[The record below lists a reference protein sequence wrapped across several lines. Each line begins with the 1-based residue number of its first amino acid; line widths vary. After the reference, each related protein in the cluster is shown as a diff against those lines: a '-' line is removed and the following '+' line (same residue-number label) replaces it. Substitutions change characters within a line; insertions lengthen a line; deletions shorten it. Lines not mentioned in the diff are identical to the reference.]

1 MDWYFRGTDGT
12 TYPSAEPRRSTPS
25 PPRRPSRSTTQCSG
39 IRAIDGETPL
49 GTGTTRREVPESCQR
64 RPPSLCV
71 AANIR
76 ASLAAGEWQR
86 QLGDRQLDL
95 VLAPLVPL
103 LEELLATRWCWRSW
117 HSHGS
122 RRVPLR
128 WDQFFGGRTE
138 LSPGSIAFSQATSS
152 SVLLQRCVAR
162 HLNQPLTRHLLL
174 PRSATL
180 FSQISLIRECAVLEV
195 DMPTDL
201 STLLRLSG
209 HTHAQIMLTDRL

>member
-12 TYPSAEPRRSTPS
+12 TYPCAEPRRSTPS
-25 PPRRPSRSTTQCSG
+25 PPRRPNRSTTQCSG
-39 IRAIDGETPL
+39 NRAIDGETPL

-76 ASLAAGEWQR
+76 ASLAAGKWQR

-128 WDQFFGGRTE
+128 WDAFLGAA
-138 LSPGSIAFSQATSS
+138 LSCRPARSPSANERVPPSS
-152 SVLLQRCVAR
+152 SNPA
-162 HLNQPLTRHLLL
+162 
-174 PRSATL
+174 
-180 FSQISLIRECAVLEV
+180 
-195 DMPTDL
+195 
-201 STLLRLSG
+201 
-209 HTHAQIMLTDRL
+209 

>member
-12 TYPSAEPRRSTPS
+12 TYPCAEPRRSTPS

-103 LEELLATRWCWRSW
+103 LEELLAASPSSLGPVFWGPHRVVARLDRLQPSNEFLRPPPTLRRPAPQSALNPALTFAKVSNLVLTNLTYPRMRSEE
-117 HSHGS
+117 
-122 RRVPLR
+122 RRVGKECRSR
-128 WDQFFGGRTE
+128 W
-138 LSPGSIAFSQATSS
+138 S
-152 SVLLQRCVAR
+152 
-162 HLNQPLTRHLLL
+162 
-174 PRSATL
+174 
-180 FSQISLIRECAVLEV
+180 
-195 DMPTDL
+195 
-201 STLLRLSG
+201 
-209 HTHAQIMLTDRL
+209 